1 MIKHILPFLFLL
13 APAFAAQDCPSLAKL
28 ELEGTTI
35 TRAEAVPAGG
45 AVEGVKTWP
54 GLRAFCRVAGS
65 ISYAQVK
72 AALARGFAELGTGS
86 SREGR

>member
-1 MIKHILPFLFLL
+1 MPQPGWNGRFF
-13 APAFAAQDCPSLAKL
+13 
-28 ELEGTTI
+28 G
-35 TRAEAVPAGG
+35 AGNG
-45 AVEGVKTWP
+45 G
-54 GLRAFCRVAGS
+54 FAGS